1 MTSFY
6 AYLMFYYYEVF
17 ISIIRKLKKGSSMFY
32 RRHSSHNCDT
42 LRDLV
47 PSVRFEKCEN
57 NYGEVLLLVKL
68 QASANY

>member
-1 MTSFY
+1 
-6 AYLMFYYYEVF
+6 
-17 ISIIRKLKKGSSMFY
+17 MFY

-47 PSVRFEKCEN
+47 PSVRFKKCEN
-57 NYGEVLLLVKL
+57 NYGGVLLLVKL